1 VRKAPHPCHYTVLLN
16 IENISTER
24 QKVIKISKLRVGIRY
39 QCRNTR
45 HIKKQDNMITQK
57 LDNTVTKV
65 KCMKS
70 QILENYYKSD
80 QHELNRT

>member
-1 VRKAPHPCHYTVLLN
+1 
-16 IENISTER
+16 
-24 QKVIKISKLRVGIRY
+24 
-39 QCRNTR
+39 
-45 HIKKQDNMITQK
+45 MITQK